1 MLKKVLSLTVATA
14 LMASAIIFPASASTL
29 KEGDKTTAKNG
40 DFIQLKNGDTMKVF
54 DSFETSEAGH
64 LIGTNKDPLYLYD
77 GNKDNAVSKVSIEAM
92 GENNS
97 NALVFATKD
106 NFGQDSKA
114 YCQPEYEGT
123 NEKNVVNNFEGA
135 NALGFWVDTT
145 DCITGTGNVTAEFL
159 FGEQDCD
166 ENGNLELN
174 AKNQPAGSEYTI
186 TDTGATYYIQNPDG
200 SWKEMQNSKSSWL
213 DIPQGY
219 QGYIKIPFDSY
230 ELTWGQDDDN
240 KIDLKNVM
248 SAMVAYGIW
257 SKNIGH
263 KGLVID
269 NIGFFGSYPG
279 AVETTTTPE
288 TCSSGT
294 AGTVITTAPT
304 TASTTIQEAATTA
317 APTENP
323 TDTAAPE
330 TTGTAANQNP
340 KTGGGSA
347 LPALLITAA
356 AAAALT
362 LMKKKVSN
370 TYLK

>member
-1 MLKKVLSLTVATA
+1 MLKKVLSLAVATA
-14 LMASAIIFPASASTL
+14 LMASAMIFPTSASTV
-29 KEGDKTTAKNG
+29 KEGDKTVAQNG
-40 DFIQLKNGDTMKVF
+40 DFIQMKNGDTMKVF
-54 DSFETSEAGH
+54 NSFETSEAGH

-114 YCQPEYEGT
+114 YCQPEYEGM

-135 NALGFWVDTT
+135 NAFGFWVDTT
-145 DCITGTGNVTAEFL
+145 DCITDAGNVTAQFL

-174 AKNQPAGSEYTI
+174 SKNQPAGSEYHI
-186 TDTGATYYIQNPDG
+186 TDASAVYYIQNPDG
-200 SWKEMQNSKSSWL
+200 SWKEMQNSKSNWL
-213 DIPQGY
+213 DIPQDY
-219 QGYIKIPFDSY
+219 QGYIKIPFESY

-248 SAMVAYGIW
+248 SVMIAYGIW
-257 SKNIGH
+257 PKNIGH

-269 NIGFFGSYPG
+269 NIGFFGDYPEATVTTATSG
-279 AVETTTTPE
+279 SSSET
-288 TCSSGT
+288 S
-294 AGTVITTAPT
+294 GTVITTAPT
-304 TASTTIQEAATTA
+304 ATTTTIQGTTTTA
-317 APTENP
+317 ASTENP

-330 TTGTAANQNP
+330 TTDTTGTTGTTSNNP

-347 LPALLITAA
+347 IPALIITAA
-356 AAAALT
+356 AAASLVI
-362 LMKKKVSN
+362 MKKKVRI
-370 TYLK
+370 